1 MTAMEQMKI
10 LKVHCNKCLQKTRH
24 ELVAERINHGSE
36 TFSNDP
42 HPMYPD
48 FEITWQDTYRMLQ
61 CLGCESVTLQNEYWF
76 SEGDGVDEEFYPPR
90 IARKLPDWRDDLPKE
105 WRELLVE
112 VYKALHTDSRRLV
125 MMGARTLVDLYLNEQ
140 VGDIGGFA
148 AKLKKLK
155 EDHLISTP
163 AKDILEAALDVG
175 HAVSHRAHKPSPKEV
190 NQVIDIVENLLH
202 QHTLVNTSEE
212 LRASTP
218 RRG

>member
-1 MTAMEQMKI
+1 MTAVDQMKI
-10 LKVHCNKCLQKTRH
+10 FKVHCNKCLQTTRH
-24 ELVAERINHGSE
+24 ELIAERINHGSE
-36 TFSNDP
+36 FYSDDP
-42 HPMYPD
+42 LD
-48 FEITWQDTYRMLQ
+48 LEIEIDWRDTYRMLQ
-61 CLGCESVTLQNEYWF
+61 CLGCESVALQNEYWF
-76 SEGDGVDEEFYPPR
+76 SEGSGVYEEFYPPR
-90 IARKLPDWRDDLPKE
+90 VARKLPDWHYNLPRE
-105 WRELLVE
+105 WKELLVE
-112 VYKALHTDSRRLV
+112 VYQALQSDSRRLA

-175 HAVSHRAHKPSPKEV
+175 HAASHRAHKPSPKEV